1 MQNAK
6 FGNAIRNDDWITSE
20 KVEDPVPL
28 PGLPGY
34 HVLVRPVAI
43 RNETK
48 SGILLPDSTV
58 DDVKYLTTVG
68 RVLVVGDSAY
78 IDNKKFPNGPWCQVG
93 DYIAYGRHVGHKFV
107 YKDTMLILIF
117 DDQVIMKVE
126 KPEYLDTMFN
136 LSG

>member
-1 MQNAK
+1 MQNVK
-6 FGNAIRNDDWITSE
+6 FGNAIRNDNWITDE
-20 KVEDPVPL
+20 NVEDPVPL
-28 PGLPGY
+28 PNLPGY
-34 HVLVRPVAI
+34 HVLVRPVSV

-48 SGILLPDSTV
+48 GGLILPDSTV

-68 RVLVVGDSAY
+68 RVLAVGDSAY
-78 IDNKKFPNGPWCQVG
+78 IDNKKFPNGAWCQVG

-107 YKDTMLILIF
+107 YKNIMLILIF

>member
-1 MQNAK
+1 MQNVK
-6 FGNAIRNDDWITSE
+6 FGNAIRNDNWITDE
-20 KVEDPVPL
+20 NVEDPVPL
-28 PGLPGY
+28 PNLPGY
-34 HVLVRPVAI
+34 HVLVRPVSV

-48 SGILLPDSTV
+48 GGLLLPDSTV

-68 RVLVVGDSAY
+68 RVLAVGDSAY
-78 IDNKKFPNGPWCQVG
+78 IDNKKFPNGAWCQVG

-107 YKDTMLILIF
+107 YKNIMLILIF